1 MEQSIIEVISKDR
14 EIEEIHEIE
23 KQNQRENKERW
34 KGKSARDRKRKRT
47 GRKIQEKL
55 SNRSWTRLVQ
65 DNS

>member
-34 KGKSARDRKRKRT
+34 KGKSARDRKRKRNRQEDT
-47 GRKIQEKL
+47 RKTKQQIL
-55 SNRSWTRLVQ
+55 
-65 DNS
+65 D